1 MEDVNAIRPTPI
13 DDEKTD
19 KKPEVG
25 KEAETYLSEKPN
37 YPTLPEEPK
46 GDRSL
51 LCRVRV
57 RLPDGRTCQRNF
69 LRSDPIQVN
78 SFFSV
83 VHYLPF
89 CWCQFFAG
97 IHGAFLQLLWSFCS
111 SQLDEGET
119 RQFRMMQA
127 IPGASNSLD
136 YESKLTFEESGLSN
150 SVVSVTWK

>member
-19 KKPEVG
+19 KEPEVD

-78 SFFSV
+78 IFFLSSS
-83 VHYLPF
+83 LPSILLVPIF
-89 CWCQFFAG
+89 CWHSWCLFAV
-97 IHGAFLQLLWSFCS
+97 ALVFLLLPT
-111 SQLDEGET
+111 G
-119 RQFRMMQA
+119 
-127 IPGASNSLD
+127 
-136 YESKLTFEESGLSN
+136 
-150 SVVSVTWK
+150 